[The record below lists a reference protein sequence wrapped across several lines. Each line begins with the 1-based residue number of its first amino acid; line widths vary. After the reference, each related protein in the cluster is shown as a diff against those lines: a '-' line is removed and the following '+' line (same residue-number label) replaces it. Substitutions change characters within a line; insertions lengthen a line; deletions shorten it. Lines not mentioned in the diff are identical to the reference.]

1 MRRSH
6 RRLVPAV
13 SVILSAAMT
22 FSVPA
27 APTGPGVPPEREKYD
42 AETLERLKDNVL
54 EFDEIELRVREY
66 NPTISEAWR
75 SYRDA
80 GTDYANMLT
89 ELESQYDTVVGNADS
104 LTKLGQMMANPELI
118 ATGKMLGASY
128 KQIVKGV
135 RDVVDKWDNNK
146 TATSQITMYE
156 RQMTAGAQSA
166 MIGYDTI
173 RRNIAT
179 LETMVQL
186 YRKQYE
192 MVERQV
198 GLGLATQTQLTGAE
212 ANLLGAQSKLA
223 SLSAQLDSTRRTLC
237 LLLGYDPDTDPDI
250 RPLPEFDVSRLEKMD
265 LEADTKKA
273 IGNNYTLISQ
283 RHSAQGNTQAQIDNR
298 MKMIDEG
305 DQKLTIEMQRL
316 YQDVMDK
323 KAAYDAALTGFT
335 AAEMSRGA
343 AERQYQNGL
352 ISELQY
358 VGSQISYHQKKAAKE
373 AAELSLWQAME
384 TYDWGVIGLATVE

>member
-1 MRRSH
+1 
-6 RRLVPAV
+6 
-13 SVILSAAMT
+13 
-22 FSVPA
+22 
-27 APTGPGVPPEREKYD
+27 
-42 AETLERLKDNVL
+42 
-54 EFDEIELRVREY
+54 
-66 NPTISEAWR
+66 
-75 SYRDA
+75 
-80 GTDYANMLT
+80 
-89 ELESQYDTVVGNADS
+89 
-104 LTKLGQMMANPELI
+104 
-118 ATGKMLGASY
+118 
-128 KQIVKGV
+128 
-135 RDVVDKWDNNK
+135 
-146 TATSQITMYE
+146 
-156 RQMTAGAQSA
+156 
-166 MIGYDTI
+166 
-173 RRNIAT
+173 
-179 LETMVQL
+179 
-186 YRKQYE
+186 

-237 LLLGYDPDTDPDI
+237 LILGYDPDTDPDI